1 MLTQNQA
8 ANIIVNAFRKLRSDR
23 SIQTMFRTGSEWQDI
38 PLEDG
43 SGQSLS
49 PSLSF
54 IKNNSNDIIKVK
66 STLSIKEKC
75 FFYTCMSKK
84 FYALH
89 ITNVPKDKLVD
100 SSYNLRM
107 YSQDTL
113 KKKGI
118 PYTDNSS
125 GDIFLFGT
133 SDFIF
138 YSIECGEN
146 LQKKSSR
153 FGNNAYRISF
163 DSPQFRHAIFYMVD
177 PVSWADHNTFINFL
191 SQESNAVIDEY
202 SYSVFTT
209 GCSPKLWNCTFYS
222 RAKFLESMFL
232 HIIQLIRRLPE
243 NDREWLISCAHNDV
257 LISTLINKIFRPQ
270 VLIPKMAIFK
280 QSDYKF
286 FKL

>member
-8 ANIIVNAFRKLRSDR
+8 ANIIVNAFRKLRADR

-38 PLEDG
+38 SLEDG
-43 SGQSLS
+43 SGLSLS

-54 IKNNSNDIIKVK
+54 IDNNWNEILSVK
-66 STLSIKEKC
+66 STLSVKEKK
-75 FFYTCMSKK
+75 FFYTCMSKN

-89 ITNVPKDKLVD
+89 ITNAPKDKLVD

-113 KKKGI
+113 NKKGI

-125 GDIFLFGT
+125 GDVFLFGT

-138 YSIECGEN
+138 YSIECGES

-153 FGNNAYRISF
+153 FGKNAYRISF

-177 PVSWADHNTFINFL
+177 PVSWADHNTSINFL

-202 SYSVFTT
+202 SQTAFTT
-209 GCSPKLWNCTFYS
+209 GYCPKLWKCTFYS
-222 RAKFLESMFL
+222 RTKFLESMFL
-232 HIIQLIRRLPE
+232 HIIRLIRTLPE
-243 NDREWLISCAHNDV
+243 NDRELLISCAHNDV
-257 LISTLINKIFRPQ
+257 LINTIINKVFRPQ
-270 VLIPKMAIFK
+270 ILIPKMAIFK
-280 QSDYKF
+280 QSDYKY